1 MSPDKS
7 ESLSSLTGPRKA
19 AILLIVLGDDAAK
32 TVYQTLT
39 ETQLRVITQEIAE
52 LEYVSPEVA
61 NGVLQEY
68 QRLSLTQAFVAQGGH
83 DQASKLLV
91 KAFGEQGA
99 KNLLQEVTRAQEAS
113 AQNLDTLQKTDPQQ
127 LAKFIQ
133 GEHPQTIA
141 LILAHL
147 NARAARGVLML
158 LPEKLRAQAVKRLAQ
173 MQQFSPE
180 MVKKISLVL
189 HRRLLSLGQQ
199 SRRAYGGVKAVAD
212 LLNQIEQESTST
224 ILEAIEQDNPQL
236 ATSIR
241 NLMFTFE
248 DFREVQ
254 DAGVRELLGQVD
266 KKTLATSLKGASEDL
281 KNHFFK
287 CMSSRA
293 VEMLKE
299 DMDALGPLRSRDVS
313 AAQQEIVAVA
323 RRLEGEGKIVLK
335 TEQEESYVV

>member
-1 MSPDKS
+1 MS
-7 ESLSSLTGPRKA
+7 GPGIEALDGRRKA
-19 AILLIVLGDDAAK
+19 AILLVLLGDEAA
-32 TVYQTLT
+32 TGIYRSLPET
-39 ETQLRVITQEIAE
+39 ELRMLTQEITE
-52 LEYVSPEVA
+52 MEYISPEIA
-61 NGVLQEY
+61 AQVLQEY
-68 QRLSLTQAFVAQGGH
+68 HRLSLKQDYLAQGGQ
-83 DQASKLLV
+83 DYASKLLV
-91 KAFGEQGA
+91 KAFGEHGA
-99 KNLLQEVTRAQEAS
+99 RTQLEEITKAQEVS

-141 LILAHL
+141 LVLAHL
-147 NARAARGVLML
+147 TARAARAVLML
-158 LPEKLRAQAVKRLAQ
+158 LPDKIRAKAVKRLAE

-180 MVKKISLVL
+180 MVKKIAVVL

-212 LLNQIEQESTST
+212 LLNQIDQASMTA
-224 ILEAIEQDNPQL
+224 ILDNIEQDDAQL

-248 DFREVQ
+248 DFLEVQ
-254 DAGVRELLGQVD
+254 EAGLRELLGQVD
-266 KKTLATSLKGASEDL
+266 KKTLAVALKGASEGL

-299 DMDALGPLRSRDVS
+299 DMDALGPLRSRDVD
-313 AAQQEIVAVA
+313 AAQHEAITIA
-323 RRLEGEGKIVLK
+323 RRLEGEGKIALK
-335 TEQEESYVV
+335 AGPEESYVV